1 MKDGDIMSKWT
12 TREIP
17 DLSNKVAI
25 ITGATSGIGKET
37 AREIAKKNAIT
48 VLAVRNVEKGERVKN
63 EFLKEVPNADIR
75 VIKLD
80 VADLES
86 VHQFVNNF
94 KKEFQSLNY
103 LINNAGVMM
112 PPYSKTKDGFDIQMG
127 TNHFGHFALTGLLF
141 PILKKTKDSV
151 IVNVSSMAHRAG
163 NIDFDDIHWEK
174 RNYIRARAY
183 GDSKLA
189 NLYFTYELDRRIKE
203 QNLDI
208 KVTAAH
214 PGWTATE
221 LQRHTGSL
229 DFLNF
234 LFGQKPWKGAL
245 PTLRACFD
253 KDLHSGEYFGPR
265 GFSEMGG
272 YPKRVKS
279 NGLSNKQDLAKKL
292 FALSEELTNVTY

>member
-1 MKDGDIMSKWT
+1 MVHEMSKWT
-12 TREIP
+12 TKEIP
-17 DLSNKVAI
+17 DLTGKVAI
-25 ITGATSGIGKET
+25 ITGSTSGIGKET
-37 AREIAKKNAIT
+37 AREIAKKNATTI
-48 VLAVRNVEKGERVKN
+48 LAIRNVEKGERVKQ
-63 EFLKEVPNADIR
+63 EFLNENPNLIIH
-75 VIKLD
+75 VMKLD
-80 VADLES
+80 LSDLDS
-86 VHQFVNNF
+86 VHQFVNSF

-112 PPYSKTKDGFDIQMG
+112 PPYSLTKDGFDIQMG

-141 PILKKTKDSV
+141 QIMKNTGDAV
-151 IVNVSSMAHRAG
+151 IVNVSSMVHRAG

-174 RNYIRARAY
+174 RNYIRPRAY

-189 NLYFTYELDRRIKE
+189 NLYFTYELTRRINE

-208 KVTAAH
+208 KVSAAH
-214 PGWTATE
+214 PGWSATE

-229 DFLNF
+229 NFLNF

-253 KDLHSGEYFGPR
+253 KDLKSGEYFGPR
-265 GFSEMGG
+265 GLSEMGG

-279 NGLSNKQDLAKKL
+279 NGLSHNQEMAKKL
-292 FALSEELTNVTY
+292 FDLSEELTNVTF